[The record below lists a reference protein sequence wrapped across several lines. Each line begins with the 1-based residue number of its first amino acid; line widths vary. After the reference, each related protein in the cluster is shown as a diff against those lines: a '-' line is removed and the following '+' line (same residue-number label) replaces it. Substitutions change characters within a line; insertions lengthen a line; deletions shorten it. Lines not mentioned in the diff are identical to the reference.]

1 MKKEEIKKK
10 YNDDKNSTNSD
21 DNKNVQSPKS
31 DEPSANKSENK
42 SKVLITK
49 DFPYIKIQMPSS
61 NDIKKDIDKNSA
73 NDKPANENKV
83 GDIINVMK
91 QLPENQ
97 ANPPIYIEGTIN
109 FPEIGNEK
117 SKKYKLKGYM
127 TPK

>member
-1 MKKEEIKKK
+1 
-10 YNDDKNSTNSD
+10 
-21 DNKNVQSPKS
+21 
-31 DEPSANKSENK
+31 
-42 SKVLITK
+42 
-49 DFPYIKIQMPSS
+49 MPSS